1 MTKSEALKVVNHI
14 NKLICKSNKNSCLTF
29 SIINGKPEILFV
41 YIIEFG
47 RAKNLKISDWF
58 NKELV
63 EEAVE
68 KIEKILNEEALLDE

>member
-1 MTKSEALKVVNHI
+1 MTKSEALKTVNRI
-14 NKLICKSNKNSCLTF
+14 NKLIYEGGKNVSLTF

-41 YIIEFG
+41 YIIDFG
-47 RAKNLKISDWF
+47 LAKNLKISDWF

-68 KIEKILNEEALLDE
+68 KIEKLLNGEAVLDE